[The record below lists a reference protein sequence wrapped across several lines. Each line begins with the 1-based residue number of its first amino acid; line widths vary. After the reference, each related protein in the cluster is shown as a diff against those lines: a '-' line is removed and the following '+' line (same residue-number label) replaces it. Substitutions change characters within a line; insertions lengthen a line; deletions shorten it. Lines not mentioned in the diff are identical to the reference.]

1 MDRAPLQRIRK
12 PARLACVCLGLFAVP
27 AASTLAAEASGDAAK
42 VDVSASAAGQPEAT
56 NIGQKIEGFT
66 LRDYRGRERSLSEF
80 AGKPLV
86 VAFLGNDCP
95 LVKLYATHLSKLA
108 AEYAPKGVAIIGI
121 NSNRQDSVTEIGAFA
136 QRYKVEFPI
145 LKDPDNAIADRF
157 AAARTPE
164 VFVLD
169 GAGVIRYRGRIDDQ
183 FGIGFQKKEPS
194 RRDLAVALDE
204 VLAGKSVSLATTSP
218 PGCLIGRTPKVTPH
232 GDVTFTKHIAG
243 ILQHR
248 CMECHREGE
257 IAPFPLVTYDEVV
270 GWADM
275 ICEVVDEGRM
285 PPWFANPAHGKF
297 ENDCRLTDDEKQ
309 LLHTWVANGCP
320 EGEASDLPPAK
331 EFATGW
337 RIGEP
342 DDVFYMRDKPW
353 KVQAEGTA
361 PYEMFEM
368 DPGFKE
374 DKWIQAA
381 EARPG
386 NRAVVHH
393 IIVFVMP
400 PGGGMRFGGGAQ
412 LGYAPGMPPRVFK
425 PGTAMKVPAGSK
437 LLFQMHYTPIGTP
450 QEDLSYIG
458 FKYADPKTVQKK
470 VIGSM
475 TGNFSFRIP
484 PGADSYEV
492 TSKKKFRRDTL
503 ITSILPHMHV
513 RGKDMR
519 LELEYPDGR
528 REVVLDVP
536 KYDFNWQLWYNFEE
550 PLFVPKGARLHCI
563 AHFDNSEG
571 NPFNPDPTK
580 TVTWGEQTW
589 EEMMFGFYSAMDP
602 NENLLEGT
610 AGEVEEDNA
619 AGVPVAF

>member
-1 MDRAPLQRIRK
+1 MQRISQ
-12 PARLACVCLGLFAVP
+12 PARVACVCVGLFAVP
-27 AASTLAAEASGDAAK
+27 SAASLAGEAATKTGGSSKVVSTAA
-42 VDVSASAAGQPEAT
+42 AAQPDAT

-66 LRDYRGRERSLSEF
+66 LRDYRGRERSLAEF

-95 LVKLYATHLSKLA
+95 LVKLYAGHLGKLA
-108 AEYAPKGVAIIGI
+108 EEYGARIAVLGI

-136 QRYKVEFPI
+136 QRYKIDYPI
-145 LKDPDNAIADRF
+145 LKDPDNAVADRF
-157 AAARTPE
+157 AAVRTPE
-164 VFVLD
+164 FFLLD
-169 GAGVIRYRGRIDDQ
+169 GDGVIRYRGRFDDQ
-183 FGIGFQKKEPS
+183 FGVGYQKPEPS
-194 RRDLAVALDE
+194 RRDLTVAIDE
-204 VLAGKSVSLATTSP
+204 LLEGQPVSVAATKA
-218 PGCLIGRTPKVTPH
+218 PGCIIGRIPKVTPH
-232 GDVTFTKHIAG
+232 GDVTYTKHIAG

-248 CMECHREGE
+248 CVECHREGE
-257 IAPFPLVTYDEVV
+257 IAPFPLVSYDEVV

-285 PPWFANPAHGKF
+285 PPWFADPKYGKF
-297 ENDCRLTDDEKQ
+297 ENDCRLSDDEKQ
-309 LLHTWVANGCP
+309 LLHTWVENGCP
-320 EGEASDLPPAK
+320 EGDISDLPPAK
-331 EFATGW
+331 EFTTGW

-342 DDVFYMRDKPW
+342 DEVFYMREKPW
-353 KVQAEGTA
+353 RVQAEGVA

-368 DPGFKE
+368 DPGFTE

-400 PGGGMRFGGGAQ
+400 PGGGLRFGGGAQ
-412 LGYAPGMPPRVFK
+412 LGYAPGMPPRVFA
-425 PGTAMKVPAGSK
+425 PGTAMKIPAGSK
-437 LLFQMHYTPIGTP
+437 LMFQMHYTPIGTP

-458 FKYADPKTVQKK
+458 MKYADPKTVEKK

-484 PGADSYEV
+484 PGADNFKV
-492 TSKKKFRRDTL
+492 TSKKSFRRDTL
-503 ITSILPHMHV
+503 ITSILPHMHL
-513 RGKDMR
+513 RGKSMR
-519 LELEYPDGR
+519 FEVEYPDGR
-528 REVVLDVP
+528 REIVLDVP

-550 PLFVPKGARLHCI
+550 PLLIPKGARLHCT
-563 AHFDNSEG
+563 AHFDNSED

-602 NENLLEGT
+602 AENLLEG
-610 AGEVEEDNA
+610 AQGEVEEDNA
-619 AGVPVAF
+619 ADVPIAF